1 MVWAATKRRWALR
14 NNRMCSG
21 LLPKVAFIRL
31 TGKIEPNPE
40 FFFRS
45 LIERELPAG
54 CPSRHPMEMFR

>member
-1 MVWAATKRRWALR
+1 
-14 NNRMCSG
+14 MCSG

-40 FFFRS
+40 FFLRS

-54 CPSRHPMEMFR
+54 CPS